1 MSKKIYLF
9 SLVLLALAFVSCSE
23 TEEVGKYDNWRA
35 RNEAFIDSLANVY
48 ATASGRGGLE
58 RIEMLTA
65 PGNYIYYKEME
76 PMTDHVVKAG
86 NPKYTD
92 YVKVYY
98 KGTNILGEY
107 FDGNFKGDNPIVDG
121 KDPSEGDSPTTIFQV
136 SGVITGWGEVLQR
149 MEVGDRWK
157 VYIPWDYAYGSSGT
171 TGILGYSTLVFD
183 ITLLDFANTEAELK

>member
-9 SLVLLALAFVSCSE
+9 SLVLLTLAFVSCSE

-35 RNEAFIDSLANVY
+35 RNEAYIDSLANVY

-65 PGNYIYYKEME
+65 RGNYIYYKEIE
-76 PMTDHVVKAG
+76 KAPAANTDS
-86 NPKYTD
+86 PKYTD

-107 FDGNFKGDNPIVDG
+107 FDGNFKGDNPVVNEEN
-121 KDPSEGDSPTTIFQV
+121 PSEGDSPTSIFRV

-149 MEVGDRWK
+149 MKVGDRWK
-157 VYIPWDYAYGSSGT
+157 VYIPWEYAYGSSGT
-171 TGILGYSTLVFD
+171 TGILGYSALVFD
-183 ITLLDFANTEAELK
+183 ITLLDFATTEAELK

>member
-35 RNEAFIDSLANVY
+35 RNEAFIDSLAN
-48 ATASGRGGLE
+48 
-58 RIEMLTA
+58 
-65 PGNYIYYKEME
+65 GNYIYYKVM
-76 PMTDHVVKAG
+76 PSMTDHVVKAG
-86 NPKYTD
+86 SPKYTD

-107 FDGNFKGDNPIVDG
+107 FDGNFTGDNPVING
-121 KDPSEGDSPTTIFQV
+121 ENPGEGDSPTTIFQV

-171 TGILGYSTLVFD
+171 TGILGYSALVFD
-183 ITLLDFANTEAELK
+183 ITLLDFATTEAELK

>member
-9 SLVLLALAFVSCSE
+9 SLVLLTLAFVSCSE

-35 RNEAFIDSLANVY
+35 RNEAYIDSLANVY

-65 PGNYIYYKEME
+65 RGNYIYYKEIE
-76 PMTDHVVKAG
+76 KAPAANTDS
-86 NPKYTD
+86 PKYTD

-107 FDGNFKGDNPIVDG
+107 FDGNFKGDNPVVNEEN
-121 KDPSEGDSPTTIFQV
+121 PSEGDSPTSISQV

-149 MEVGDRWK
+149 MKVGDRWK
-157 VYIPWDYAYGSSGT
+157 VYIPWEYAYGSSGT
-171 TGILGYSTLVFD
+171 TGILGYSALVFD
-183 ITLLDFANTEAELK
+183 ITLLDFATTEAELK

>member
-9 SLVLLALAFVSCSE
+9 SLVLLTLAFVSCSE

-35 RNEAFIDSLANVY
+35 RNEAYIDSLANVY

-65 PGNYIYYKEME
+65 RGNYIYYKEIE
-76 PMTDHVVKAG
+76 KAPAANTDS
-86 NPKYTD
+86 PKYTD

-107 FDGNFKGDNPIVDG
+107 FDGNFKGDNPVVNEEN
-121 KDPSEGDSPTTIFQV
+121 PSEGDSPTTIFQV

-157 VYIPWDYAYGSSGT
+157 VYIPWEYAYGSSGT
-171 TGILGYSTLVFD
+171 TGILGYSALVFD
-183 ITLLDFANTEAELK
+183 ITLLDFATTEAELK

>member
-9 SLVLLALAFVSCSE
+9 SLVLLTLAFVSCSE

-35 RNEAFIDSLANVY
+35 RNEAYIDSLANVY

-65 PGNYIYYKEME
+65 PGNYIYYKEIE
-76 PMTDHVVKAG
+76 KAPAANTDS
-86 NPKYTD
+86 PKYTD

-107 FDGNFKGDNPIVDG
+107 FDGNFKGDNPVVNEEN
-121 KDPSEGDSPTTIFQV
+121 PSEGDSPTSIFQV

-149 MEVGDRWK
+149 MKVGDRWK
-157 VYIPWDYAYGSSGT
+157 VYIPWEYAYGSSGT
-171 TGILGYSTLVFD
+171 TGILGYSALVFD
-183 ITLLDFANTEAELK
+183 ITLLDFATTEAELK

>member
-9 SLVLLALAFVSCSE
+9 SLVLLTLAFVSCSE

-35 RNEAFIDSLANVY
+35 RNEAYIDSLANVY

-65 PGNYIYYKEME
+65 RGNYIYYKEIE
-76 PMTDHVVKAG
+76 KAPAANTDS
-86 NPKYTD
+86 PKYTD

-107 FDGNFKGDNPIVDG
+107 FDGNFKGDNPVVNEEN
-121 KDPSEGDSPTTIFQV
+121 PSEGDSPTSIFQV

-149 MEVGDRWK
+149 IKVCDRWK
-157 VYIPWDYAYGSSGT
+157 VYIPWEYAYGSSGT
-171 TGILGYSTLVFD
+171 TGILGYSALVFD
-183 ITLLDFANTEAELK
+183 ITLLDFATTEAELK

>member
-107 FDGNFKGDNPIVDG
+107 FDGNFKGDNPVVDG

-136 SGVITGWGEVLQR
+136 SGVITGWVKCFREWKLVIVGRFISLGIMPMEVAVLQAF
-149 MEVGDRWK
+149 W
-157 VYIPWDYAYGSSGT
+157 
-171 TGILGYSTLVFD
+171 GIQ
-183 ITLLDFANTEAELK
+183 LLSLISHCLILLILKRS

>member
-107 FDGNFKGDNPIVDG
+107 FDGNFKGDNPVVDG

-136 SGVITGWGEVLQR
+136 SGGNYRLGVKCFREWKLVIVGRFISLGTMP
-149 MEVGDRWK
+149 MEVAVLPVFW
-157 VYIPWDYAYGSSGT
+157 
-171 TGILGYSTLVFD
+171 GIQ
-183 ITLLDFANTEAELK
+183 LLSLISHCLILLILKRS

>member
-48 ATASGRGGLE
+48 ATAADKGGLD
-58 RIEMLTA
+58 RTEMLTA
-65 PGNYIYYKEME
+65 PGNYIYYKVM
-76 PMTDHVVKAG
+76 PSMTDHVVKAG
-86 NPKYTD
+86 SPKYTD

-107 FDGNFKGDNPIVDG
+107 FDGNFTGDNPVING
-121 KDPSEGDSPTTIFQV
+121 ETIFQV

-171 TGILGYSTLVFD
+171 TGILGYSALVFD

>member
-9 SLVLLALAFVSCSE
+9 SLVLLTLAFVSCSE

-65 PGNYIYYKEME
+65 RGNYIYYKEIE
-76 PMTDHVVKAG
+76 KAPAANTDS
-86 NPKYTD
+86 PKYTD

-107 FDGNFKGDNPIVDG
+107 FDGNFKGDNPVVNEEN
-121 KDPSEGDSPTTIFQV
+121 PSEGDSPTSIFQV

-149 MEVGDRWK
+149 MKVGDRWK
-157 VYIPWDYAYGSSGT
+157 VYIPWEYAYGSSGT
-171 TGILGYSTLVFD
+171 TGILGYSALVFD
-183 ITLLDFANTEAELK
+183 ITLLDFATTEAELK

>member
-9 SLVLLALAFVSCSE
+9 SLVLLTLAFVSCSE

-35 RNEAFIDSLANVY
+35 RNEAYIDSLANVY

-65 PGNYIYYKEME
+65 RGNYIYYKEIE
-76 PMTDHVVKAG
+76 KAPAANTDS
-86 NPKYTD
+86 PKYTD

-107 FDGNFKGDNPIVDG
+107 FDGNFKGDNPVVNEEN
-121 KDPSEGDSPTTIFQV
+121 PSEGDSPTSIFQV

-149 MEVGDRWK
+149 MKVGDRWK
-157 VYIPWDYAYGSSGT
+157 VYIPWEYAYGSSGT
-171 TGILGYSTLVFD
+171 KLLLLISHCLIL
-183 ITLLDFANTEAELK
+183 LLLKRS

>member
-9 SLVLLALAFVSCSE
+9 SLVLLTLAFVSCSE

-35 RNEAFIDSLANVY
+35 RNEAYIDSLANVY

-65 PGNYIYYKEME
+65 PGNYIYYKVM
-76 PMTDHVVKAG
+76 PSMTDHVVKAG
-86 NPKYTD
+86 SPKYTD
-92 YVKVYY
+92 YVK
-98 KGTNILGEY
+98 
-107 FDGNFKGDNPIVDG
+107 GDNPVVNEEN
-121 KDPSEGDSPTTIFQV
+121 PSEGDSPTTIFQV

-157 VYIPWDYAYGSSGT
+157 VYIPWEYAYGSSGT
-171 TGILGYSTLVFD
+171 TGILGYSALVFD
-183 ITLLDFANTEAELK
+183 ITLLDFATTEAELK

>member
-9 SLVLLALAFVSCSE
+9 SLVLLTLAFVSCSE

-35 RNEAFIDSLANVY
+35 RNEAYIDSLANVY

-65 PGNYIYYKEME
+65 RGNYIYYKEIE
-76 PMTDHVVKAG
+76 KAPAANTDS
-86 NPKYTD
+86 PKYTD

-107 FDGNFKGDNPIVDG
+107 FDGNFKGDNPVVNEEN
-121 KDPSEGDSPTTIFQV
+121 PSEGDSPTSIFQV

-149 MEVGDRWK
+149 MKVGDRWK
-157 VYIPWDYAYGSSGT
+157 VYIPWEYAYGSSGT
-171 TGILGYSTLVFD
+171 TGILGYSALVFD
-183 ITLLDFANTEAELK
+183 ITLLDFATTEAELK

>member
-9 SLVLLALAFVSCSE
+9 SLVLLTLAFVSCSE

-35 RNEAFIDSLANVY
+35 RNEAYIDSLANVY

-65 PGNYIYYKEME
+65 RGNYIYYKEIE
-76 PMTDHVVKAG
+76 KAPAANTDS
-86 NPKYTD
+86 PKYTD

-107 FDGNFKGDNPIVDG
+107 FDGNFKGDNPVVNEEN
-121 KDPSEGDSPTTIFQV
+121 PSEGDSPTSIFQV
-136 SGVITGWGEVLQR
+136 SGVITGRGEVLQR
-149 MEVGDRWK
+149 MKVGDRWK
-157 VYIPWDYAYGSSGT
+157 VYIPWEYAYGSSGT
-171 TGILGYSTLVFD
+171 TGILGYSALVFD
-183 ITLLDFANTEAELK
+183 ITLLDFATTEAELK

>member
-65 PGNYIYYKEME
+65 PGNYIYYKEIE
-76 PMTDHVVKAG
+76 KAPAANTDS
-86 NPKYTD
+86 PKYTD

-107 FDGNFKGDNPIVDG
+107 FDGNFKGDNPVVNEEN
-121 KDPSEGDSPTTIFQV
+121 PSEGDSPTSIFQV

-149 MEVGDRWK
+149 MKVGDRWK
-157 VYIPWDYAYGSSGT
+157 VYIPWEYAYGSSGT
-171 TGILGYSTLVFD
+171 TGILGYSALVFD
-183 ITLLDFANTEAELK
+183 ITLLDFATTEAELK

>member
-9 SLVLLALAFVSCSE
+9 SLVLLTLAFVSCSE

-35 RNEAFIDSLANVY
+35 RNEAYIYSLANVY

-65 PGNYIYYKEME
+65 RGNYIYYKEIE
-76 PMTDHVVKAG
+76 KAPAANTDS
-86 NPKYTD
+86 PKYTD

-107 FDGNFKGDNPIVDG
+107 FDGNFKGDNPVVNEEN
-121 KDPSEGDSPTTIFQV
+121 PSEGDSPTSIFQV

-149 MEVGDRWK
+149 MKVGDRWK
-157 VYIPWDYAYGSSGT
+157 VYIPWEYAYGSSGT
-171 TGILGYSTLVFD
+171 TGILGYSALVFD
-183 ITLLDFANTEAELK
+183 ITLLDFATTEAELK

>member
-98 KGTNILGEY
+98 KGTNMLGE
-107 FDGNFKGDNPIVDG
+107 
-121 KDPSEGDSPTTIFQV
+121 
-136 SGVITGWGEVLQR
+136 
-149 MEVGDRWK
+149 
-157 VYIPWDYAYGSSGT
+157 
-171 TGILGYSTLVFD
+171 
-183 ITLLDFANTEAELK
+183 

>member
-9 SLVLLALAFVSCSE
+9 SLVLLTLAFVSCSE

-35 RNEAFIDSLANVY
+35 RNEAYIDSLANVY

-65 PGNYIYYKEME
+65 PGNYIYYKEIE
-76 PMTDHVVKAG
+76 KAPAANTDS
-86 NPKYTD
+86 PKYTD

-98 KGTNILGEY
+98 KGTNILVEY
-107 FDGNFKGDNPIVDG
+107 FDGNFKGDNPVVNEEN
-121 KDPSEGDSPTTIFQV
+121 PSEGDSPTSIFQV

-149 MEVGDRWK
+149 MKVGDRWK
-157 VYIPWDYAYGSSGT
+157 VYIPWEYAYGSSGT
-171 TGILGYSTLVFD
+171 TGILGYSALVFD
-183 ITLLDFANTEAELK
+183 ITLLDFATTEAELK

>member
-9 SLVLLALAFVSCSE
+9 SLVLLTLAFVSCSE

-35 RNEAFIDSLANVY
+35 RNEAYIDSLANVY

-65 PGNYIYYKEME
+65 PGNYIYYKVM
-76 PMTDHVVKAG
+76 PSMTDHVVKAG
-86 NPKYTD
+86 SPKYTD

-107 FDGNFKGDNPIVDG
+107 FDGNFKGDNPVVNEEN
-121 KDPSEGDSPTTIFQV
+121 PSEGDSPTTIFQV
-136 SGVITGWGEVLQR
+136 SGVITR
-149 MEVGDRWK
+149 SK
-157 VYIPWDYAYGSSGT
+157 VYIPWEYAYGSSGT
-171 TGILGYSTLVFD
+171 TGILGYSALVFD
-183 ITLLDFANTEAELK
+183 ITLLDFATTEAELK

>member
-98 KGTNILGEY
+98 KGTNI
-107 FDGNFKGDNPIVDG
+107 VDG

-171 TGILGYSTLVFD
+171 TGILGYSALVFD

>member
-9 SLVLLALAFVSCSE
+9 SLVLLTLAFVSCSE

-35 RNEAFIDSLANVY
+35 RNEAYIDSLANVY

-65 PGNYIYYKEME
+65 RGNYIYYKEIE
-76 PMTDHVVKAG
+76 KAPAANTDS
-86 NPKYTD
+86 PKYTD

-107 FDGNFKGDNPIVDG
+107 FDGNFKGDNPVVNEEN
-121 KDPSEGDSPTTIFQV
+121 PSEGDSPTSIFQV

-149 MEVGDRWK
+149 MKVGDRWK
-157 VYIPWDYAYGSSGT
+157 VYNPWEYAYGSIGT
-171 TGILGYSTLVFD
+171 TGIFGYSALVFD
-183 ITLLDFANTEAELK
+183 ITLLDFATTEAELK

>member
-48 ATASGRGGLE
+48 ATASGRG
-58 RIEMLTA
+58 
-65 PGNYIYYKEME
+65 
-76 PMTDHVVKAG
+76 
-86 NPKYTD
+86 
-92 YVKVYY
+92 
-98 KGTNILGEY
+98 TNILGEY
-107 FDGNFKGDNPIVDG
+107 FDGSFKGDNPVVDG

-171 TGILGYSTLVFD
+171 TGILGYSALVFD

>member
-9 SLVLLALAFVSCSE
+9 SLVLLTLAFVSCSE

-35 RNEAFIDSLANVY
+35 RNEAYIDSLANVY

-65 PGNYIYYKEME
+65 RGNYIYYKEIE
-76 PMTDHVVKAG
+76 KAPAANTDS
-86 NPKYTD
+86 PKYTD

-107 FDGNFKGDNPIVDG
+107 FDGNFKGDNPVVNEEN
-121 KDPSEGDSPTTIFQV
+121 PSEGDSPTSIFQV

-149 MEVGDRWK
+149 MKVGDRWK
-157 VYIPWDYAYGSSGT
+157 VYIPWEYAYGSGT
-171 TGILGYSTLVFD
+171 TGILGYSALVFD
-183 ITLLDFANTEAELK
+183 ITLLDFATTEAELK

>member
-9 SLVLLALAFVSCSE
+9 SLVLLTLAFVSCSE

-35 RNEAFIDSLANVY
+35 RNEAYIDSLANVY

-65 PGNYIYYKEME
+65 PGNYIYYKVM
-76 PMTDHVVKAG
+76 PSMTDHVVKAG
-86 NPKYTD
+86 SPKYTD

-107 FDGNFKGDNPIVDG
+107 FDGNFKGDNPVVNEEN
-121 KDPSEGDSPTTIFQV
+121 PSEGDSPTTIFQV

-157 VYIPWDYAYGSSGT
+157 VYIPWEYAYGIFGSC
-171 TGILGYSTLVFD
+171 F
-183 ITLLDFANTEAELK
+183 

>member
-1 MSKKIYLF
+1 MSNKIYLF

-48 ATASGRGGLE
+48 ATAADKDLKRT
-58 RIEMLTA
+58 EMLTA
-65 PGNYIYYKEME
+65 PGNYIYHKEM
-76 PMTDHVVKAG
+76 PSMTDLEPKAG
-86 NPKYTD
+86 SPKYTD

-107 FDGNFKGDNPIVDG
+107 FDGNFTGDNPVING
-121 KDPSEGDSPTTIFQV
+121 ENPSEGDSPTTIFQV

-171 TGILGYSTLVFD
+171 TGILGYSALVFD
-183 ITLLDFANTEAELK
+183 ITLLDFADTEAELK

>member
-48 ATASGRGGLE
+48 ATAADKGGLD
-58 RIEMLTA
+58 RTEMLTA
-65 PGNYIYYKEME
+65 PGNYIYYKVM
-76 PMTDHVVKAG
+76 PSMTDHVVKAG
-86 NPKYTD
+86 SPKYTD

-107 FDGNFKGDNPIVDG
+107 FDGNFTGDNPVING
-121 KDPSEGDSPTTIFQV
+121 ENPGEGDSPTTIFQV
-136 SGVITGWGEVLQR
+136 SGVITGWG
-149 MEVGDRWK
+149 
-157 VYIPWDYAYGSSGT
+157 
-171 TGILGYSTLVFD
+171 STSE
-183 ITLLDFANTEAELK
+183 NEGW